1 MYQVIFLSLLN
12 LKPQL
17 IMKHLHPSRISF
29 RAVFTLL
36 LTCALFMLSISQA
49 QAQCTHENK
58 AFQAGEALTYDLY
71 FNWKFIWVKA
81 GTANYTVKKTT
92 YKGQESLRTDL
103 LFQGSK
109 RLNAVFP
116 MKDTLI
122 SQMTPELVPLYFRK
136 GALEGKRYTV
146 DEVWYSYPNGKSH
159 VDQHFLTHEG
169 ELLKTQHETDECNYD
184 MLSILNVARSFDPT
198 NYKVGQRIHFPMAT
212 GKKVE
217 EQTLVYKGKE
227 VFEANDDVKY
237 RCLVFSLLDYDVKD
251 KDKEM
256 LRFYVTDDQN
266 HLPVR
271 IDFYLRF
278 GTAKAFYKN
287 GKGLKN
293 PQTSIVKKK

>member
-81 GTANYTVKKTT
+81 VTANYTVKKTT

-212 GKKVE
+212 GKRVE

>member
-1 MYQVIFLSLLN
+1 MRKFNLSIIASRAWSILFLMGVS
-12 LKPQL
+12 
-17 IMKHLHPSRISF
+17 
-29 RAVFTLL
+29 
-36 LTCALFMLSISQA
+36 FMLPA
-49 QAQCTHENK
+49 MRTYAQCEHENK

-122 SQMTPELVPLYFRK
+122 SQMTPTMVPLYYRK

-159 VDQHFLTHEG
+159 VNQHFLTHEG

-184 MLSILNVARSFDPT
+184 MLSILNVARSFDASD
-198 NYKVGQRIHFPMAT
+198 YKVGQRIHFPMAT

-278 GTAKAFYKN
+278 GTAKAFYKS

>member
-1 MYQVIFLSLLN
+1 
-12 LKPQL
+12 
-17 IMKHLHPSRISF
+17 MKHFHPSRIPF
-29 RAVFTLL
+29 RAVSTLL
-36 LTCALFMLSISQA
+36 LSCALFMLSISQA
-49 QAQCTHENK
+49 QAQCTRENK
-58 AFQAGEALTYDLY
+58 AFQAGETLTYDLY

-81 GTANYTVKKTT
+81 GTANYSVKKTT

-159 VDQHFLTHEG
+159 VEQHFLTHEG
-169 ELLKTQHETDECNYD
+169 ELLKTQHETDDCNYD

-212 GKKVE
+212 GKRVE
-217 EQTLVYKGKE
+217 EQTLVYRGKE
-227 VFEANDDVKY
+227 DFEANDDVTY

-278 GTAKAFYKN
+278 GTAKAFYKS

>member
-1 MYQVIFLSLLN
+1 MRKFNLSIITSRAWSILFL
-12 LKPQL
+12 
-17 IMKHLHPSRISF
+17 MGAF
-29 RAVFTLL
+29 
-36 LTCALFMLSISQA
+36 FMLPAMQTY
-49 QAQCTHENK
+49 AQCEHENK

-122 SQMTPELVPLYFRK
+122 SQMTPTMVPLYYRK

-159 VDQHFLTHEG
+159 VNQHFLTHEG

-184 MLSILNVARSFDPT
+184 MLSILNVARSFDALD
-198 NYKVGQRIHFPMAT
+198 YKVGQRIHFPMAT

-217 EQTLVYKGKE
+217 EQTLIYKGKE

-278 GTAKAFYKN
+278 GTAKAFIRVAK
-287 GKGLKN
+287 
-293 PQTSIVKKK
+293 V

>member
-1 MYQVIFLSLLN
+1 MRKINLS
-12 LKPQL
+12 
-17 IMKHLHPSRISF
+17 IIASRALS
-29 RAVFTLL
+29 ALL
-36 LTCALFMLSISQA
+36 LVGASFMLPAMQTY
-49 QAQCTHENK
+49 AQCEHENK

-109 RLNAVFP
+109 RLNSVFP

-122 SQMTPELVPLYFRK
+122 SQMTPTMVPLYYRK

-159 VDQHFLTHEG
+159 VNQHFLTHEG

-184 MLSILNVARSFDPT
+184 MLSILNVARSFDASD
-198 NYKVGQRIHFPMAT
+198 YKVGQRIHFPMAT

-227 VFEANDDVKY
+227 VFEANDDMKY

-278 GTAKAFYKN
+278 GTAKAFYKS

>member
-1 MYQVIFLSLLN
+1 MRKFNLS
-12 LKPQL
+12 
-17 IMKHLHPSRISF
+17 IIASRALSI
-29 RAVFTLL
+29 LL
-36 LTCALFMLSISQA
+36 LVGTFFMLPAMQTY
-49 QAQCTHENK
+49 AQCEHENK
-58 AFQAGEALTYDLY
+58 AFQAGETLTYDLY

-92 YKGQESLRTDL
+92 YNGQESLRTDL

-109 RLNAVFP
+109 RLNSVFP

-122 SQMTPELVPLYFRK
+122 SQMTPTMVPLYYRK

-159 VDQHFLTHEG
+159 VNQHFLTHEG

-184 MLSILNVARSFDPT
+184 MLSILNVARSFDASD
-198 NYKVGQRIHFPMAT
+198 YKVGQRIHFPMAT

-278 GTAKAFYKN
+278 GTAKAFYKS

>member
-1 MYQVIFLSLLN
+1 MRKFNLSIITSRAWSILFL
-12 LKPQL
+12 
-17 IMKHLHPSRISF
+17 MGAF
-29 RAVFTLL
+29 
-36 LTCALFMLSISQA
+36 FMLPAMQTY
-49 QAQCTHENK
+49 AQCEHENK

-122 SQMTPELVPLYFRK
+122 SQMTPTMVPLYYRK

-159 VDQHFLTHEG
+159 VNQHFLTHEG

-184 MLSILNVARSFDPT
+184 MLSILNVARSFDASD
-198 NYKVGQRIHFPMAT
+198 YKVGQRIHFPMAT

-278 GTAKAFYKN
+278 GTAKAFYKS

>member
-1 MYQVIFLSLLN
+1 MRKFNLSIIASHALSILFL
-12 LKPQL
+12 
-17 IMKHLHPSRISF
+17 MGTF
-29 RAVFTLL
+29 
-36 LTCALFMLSISQA
+36 FMLPAMQTY
-49 QAQCTHENK
+49 AQCEHENK

-109 RLNAVFP
+109 RLNSVFP

-122 SQMTPELVPLYFRK
+122 SQMTPTMVPLYYRK

-159 VDQHFLTHEG
+159 VNQYFLTHEG

-184 MLSILNVARSFDPT
+184 MLSILNVARSFDASD
-198 NYKVGQRIHFPMAT
+198 YKVGQRIHFPMAT

-278 GTAKAFYKN
+278 GTAKAFYKS

>member
-1 MYQVIFLSLLN
+1 MRKFNLSIIASRAWSILFL
-12 LKPQL
+12 
-17 IMKHLHPSRISF
+17 MGAF
-29 RAVFTLL
+29 
-36 LTCALFMLSISQA
+36 FMLPAKQTY
-49 QAQCTHENK
+49 AQCEHENK

-109 RLNAVFP
+109 RLNSVFP

-122 SQMTPELVPLYFRK
+122 SQMTPTMVPLYYRK

-159 VDQHFLTHEG
+159 VNQHFLTHEG

-184 MLSILNVARSFDPT
+184 MLSILNVARSFDASD
-198 NYKVGQRIHFPMAT
+198 YKVGQRIHFPMAT

-278 GTAKAFYKN
+278 GTAKAFYKS

>member
-1 MYQVIFLSLLN
+1 MRKFNLSIIASRAWSILFLVGAS
-12 LKPQL
+12 
-17 IMKHLHPSRISF
+17 
-29 RAVFTLL
+29 
-36 LTCALFMLSISQA
+36 FMLPAMQTYE
-49 QAQCTHENK
+49 QCEHENK

-81 GTANYTVKKTT
+81 GTANYSVKKTT

-109 RLNAVFP
+109 RLNSVFP

-122 SQMTPELVPLYFRK
+122 SQMTLTMVPLYYRK

-159 VDQHFLTHEG
+159 VNQHFLTHEG

-184 MLSILNVARSFDPT
+184 MLSILNVARSFDASD
-198 NYKVGQRIHFPMAT
+198 YKVGQRIHFPMAT

-278 GTAKAFYKN
+278 GTAKAFYKS

>member
-1 MYQVIFLSLLN
+1 
-12 LKPQL
+12 
-17 IMKHLHPSRISF
+17 
-29 RAVFTLL
+29 
-36 LTCALFMLSISQA
+36 MLSFSQA
-49 QAQCTHENK
+49 QAQCTRENK

-159 VDQHFLTHEG
+159 VDQHFLTHDG

>member
-1 MYQVIFLSLLN
+1 MRKFNLSIIASRAWSILFLMGVS
-12 LKPQL
+12 
-17 IMKHLHPSRISF
+17 
-29 RAVFTLL
+29 
-36 LTCALFMLSISQA
+36 FMLPA
-49 QAQCTHENK
+49 MRTYAQCEHENK

-109 RLNAVFP
+109 RLNSVFP

-122 SQMTPELVPLYFRK
+122 SQMTPTMVPLYYRK

-159 VDQHFLTHEG
+159 VNQHFLTHEG

-184 MLSILNVARSFDPT
+184 MLSILNVARSFDASD
-198 NYKVGQRIHFPMAT
+198 YKVGQRIHFPMAT

-278 GTAKAFYKN
+278 GTAKAFYKS

>member
-1 MYQVIFLSLLN
+1 
-12 LKPQL
+12 
-17 IMKHLHPSRISF
+17 
-29 RAVFTLL
+29 
-36 LTCALFMLSISQA
+36 MLPAMQTY
-49 QAQCTHENK
+49 AQCEHENK

-109 RLNAVFP
+109 RLNSVFP

-122 SQMTPELVPLYFRK
+122 SQMTPTMVPLYYRK

-159 VDQHFLTHEG
+159 VNQHFLTHEG

-184 MLSILNVARSFDPT
+184 MLSILNVARSFDASD
-198 NYKVGQRIHFPMAT
+198 YKVGQRIHFPMAT

-278 GTAKAFYKN
+278 GTAKAFYKS

>member
-1 MYQVIFLSLLN
+1 MRKFNLSIIASRAWSILFLMGVS
-12 LKPQL
+12 
-17 IMKHLHPSRISF
+17 
-29 RAVFTLL
+29 
-36 LTCALFMLSISQA
+36 FMLPA
-49 QAQCTHENK
+49 MRTYAQCEHENK

-81 GTANYTVKKTT
+81 GTANYSVKKTT

-109 RLNAVFP
+109 RLNSVFP

-122 SQMTPELVPLYFRK
+122 SQMTPTMVPLYYRK

-159 VDQHFLTHEG
+159 VNQHFLTHEG

-184 MLSILNVARSFDPT
+184 MLSILNVARSFDASD
-198 NYKVGQRIHFPMAT
+198 YKVGQRIHFPMAT

-278 GTAKAFYKN
+278 GTAKAFYKS

>member
-1 MYQVIFLSLLN
+1 MRKFNLSIIAPRALSILFLVGAS
-12 LKPQL
+12 
-17 IMKHLHPSRISF
+17 
-29 RAVFTLL
+29 
-36 LTCALFMLSISQA
+36 FMLSAMQTY
-49 QAQCTHENK
+49 AQCEHENK

-109 RLNAVFP
+109 RLNSVFP

-122 SQMTPELVPLYFRK
+122 SQMTPTMVPLYYRK

-159 VDQHFLTHEG
+159 VNQHFLTHEG

-184 MLSILNVARSFDPT
+184 MLSILNVARSFDASD
-198 NYKVGQRIHFPMAT
+198 YKVGQRIHFPMAT

-278 GTAKAFYKN
+278 GTAKAFYKS

>member
-1 MYQVIFLSLLN
+1 M
-12 LKPQL
+12 
-17 IMKHLHPSRISF
+17 R
-29 RAVFTLL
+29 
-36 LTCALFMLSISQA
+36 
-49 QAQCTHENK
+49 
-58 AFQAGEALTYDLY
+58 
-71 FNWKFIWVKA
+71 
-81 GTANYTVKKTT
+81 
-92 YKGQESLRTDL
+92 
-103 LFQGSK
+103 
-109 RLNAVFP
+109 
-116 MKDTLI
+116 DTLI
-122 SQMTPELVPLYFRK
+122 SYITPQLVPLYFRK
-136 GALEGKRYTV
+136 GSREGKHYTV
-146 DEVWYSYPNGKSH
+146 DEVWYTYPNGRSH
-159 VDQHFLTHEG
+159 VKQHYLSRHGDHSE
-169 ELLKTQHETDECNYD
+169 HHDESEDCNYD
-184 MLSILNVARSFDPT
+184 MLSILSLARSFDPT

-278 GTAKAFYKN
+278 GTAKAFYKS

>member
-1 MYQVIFLSLLN
+1 MRKFNLSIITSRAWSILFLMGAS
-12 LKPQL
+12 
-17 IMKHLHPSRISF
+17 
-29 RAVFTLL
+29 
-36 LTCALFMLSISQA
+36 FMLPTMLTY
-49 QAQCTHENK
+49 AQCEHENK
-58 AFQAGEALTYDLY
+58 AFQAGETLTYDLY

-122 SQMTPELVPLYFRK
+122 SQMTPTMVPLYYRK

-159 VDQHFLTHEG
+159 VNQHFLTHEG

-184 MLSILNVARSFDPT
+184 MLSILNVARSFDASD
-198 NYKVGQRIHFPMAT
+198 YKVGQRIHFPMAT

-278 GTAKAFYKN
+278 GTAKAFYKS

>member
-1 MYQVIFLSLLN
+1 M
-12 LKPQL
+12 
-17 IMKHLHPSRISF
+17 
-29 RAVFTLL
+29 
-36 LTCALFMLSISQA
+36 
-49 QAQCTHENK
+49 
-58 AFQAGEALTYDLY
+58 
-71 FNWKFIWVKA
+71 KA
-81 GTANYTVKKTT
+81 GTANYSVKKTT

-109 RLNAVFP
+109 RLNSVFP

-122 SQMTPELVPLYFRK
+122 SQMTPTMVPLYYRK

-159 VDQHFLTHEG
+159 VNQHFLTHEG

-184 MLSILNVARSFDPT
+184 MLSILNVARSFDASD
-198 NYKVGQRIHFPMAT
+198 YKVGQRIHFPMAT

-278 GTAKAFYKN
+278 GTAKAFYKS

>member
-1 MYQVIFLSLLN
+1 MRKFNLSIIASRAWSILFL
-12 LKPQL
+12 
-17 IMKHLHPSRISF
+17 MGAF
-29 RAVFTLL
+29 
-36 LTCALFMLSISQA
+36 FMLPAMQTY
-49 QAQCTHENK
+49 AQCEHENK

-109 RLNAVFP
+109 RLNSVFP

-122 SQMTPELVPLYFRK
+122 SQMTPTMVPLYYRK

-159 VDQHFLTHEG
+159 VNQHYLTHEG

-184 MLSILNVARSFDPT
+184 MLSILNVARSFDASD
-198 NYKVGQRIHFPMAT
+198 YKVGQRIHFPMAT

-278 GTAKAFYKN
+278 GTAKAFYKS

>member
-1 MYQVIFLSLLN
+1 MRKFNLSIIASHALSILFL
-12 LKPQL
+12 
-17 IMKHLHPSRISF
+17 MGAF
-29 RAVFTLL
+29 
-36 LTCALFMLSISQA
+36 FMLPAMQTY
-49 QAQCTHENK
+49 AQCEHENK

-109 RLNAVFP
+109 RLNSVFP

-122 SQMTPELVPLYFRK
+122 SQMTPTMVPLYYRK

-159 VDQHFLTHEG
+159 VNQHFLTHEG

-184 MLSILNVARSFDPT
+184 MLSILNVARSFDASD
-198 NYKVGQRIHFPMAT
+198 YKVGQRIHFPMAT

-278 GTAKAFYKN
+278 GTAKAFYKS

>member
-1 MYQVIFLSLLN
+1 
-12 LKPQL
+12 
-17 IMKHLHPSRISF
+17 MKHLHPSRISF
-29 RAVFTLL
+29 RAISTLL

-49 QAQCTHENK
+49 QAQCTRENK

-81 GTANYTVKKTT
+81 GTANYSVKKTT

>member
-1 MYQVIFLSLLN
+1 MRKFNLS
-12 LKPQL
+12 
-17 IMKHLHPSRISF
+17 IIASRALSI
-29 RAVFTLL
+29 LL
-36 LTCALFMLSISQA
+36 LVGASFMLPAMQTYE
-49 QAQCTHENK
+49 QCEHENK

-109 RLNAVFP
+109 RLNSVFP

-122 SQMTPELVPLYFRK
+122 SQMTPTMVPLYYRK

-159 VDQHFLTHEG
+159 VNQHFLTHEG

-184 MLSILNVARSFDPT
+184 MLSILNVARSFDASD
-198 NYKVGQRIHFPMAT
+198 YKVGQRIHFPMAT

-278 GTAKAFYKN
+278 GTAKAFYKS

>member
-1 MYQVIFLSLLN
+1 MTHF
-12 LKPQL
+12 
-17 IMKHLHPSRISF
+17 HPSRNAFRVIS
-29 RAVFTLL
+29 ALL
-36 LTCALFMLSISQA
+36 LTCVSFMLSMPQA
-49 QAQCTHENK
+49 QAQCTRENK
-58 AFQAGEALTYDLY
+58 AFQAGETLTYDLY

-81 GTANYTVKKTT
+81 GTANYSVRKTT

-109 RLNAVFP
+109 RLNAIFP

-159 VDQHFLTHEG
+159 VNQHFLTHEG
-169 ELLKTQHETDECNYD
+169 ELLKTQHETEECNYD
-184 MLSILNVARSFDPT
+184 MLSILNVARSFDPSS
-198 NYKVGQRIHFPMAT
+198 YKIGQRIHFPMAT

-217 EQTLVYKGKE
+217 KQTLIYKGKE
-227 VFEANDDVKY
+227 VFEANNDVKY

-251 KDKEM
+251 TDKEM

-278 GTAKAFYKN
+278 GTAKAFYKS

-293 PQTSIVKKK
+293 PQTSVIK

>member
-1 MYQVIFLSLLN
+1 MGAS
-12 LKPQL
+12 
-17 IMKHLHPSRISF
+17 
-29 RAVFTLL
+29 
-36 LTCALFMLSISQA
+36 FMLPAMQTY
-49 QAQCTHENK
+49 AQCEHENK

-109 RLNAVFP
+109 RLNSVFP

-122 SQMTPELVPLYFRK
+122 SQMTPTMVPLYYRK

-159 VDQHFLTHEG
+159 VNQHFLTHEG

-184 MLSILNVARSFDPT
+184 MLSILNVARSFDASD
-198 NYKVGQRIHFPMAT
+198 YKVGQRIHFPMAT

-278 GTAKAFYKN
+278 GTAKAFYKS

>member
-1 MYQVIFLSLLN
+1 MRKFNLSIIASRAWSILFLMGVS
-12 LKPQL
+12 
-17 IMKHLHPSRISF
+17 
-29 RAVFTLL
+29 
-36 LTCALFMLSISQA
+36 FMLPA
-49 QAQCTHENK
+49 MRTYAQCEHENK

-109 RLNAVFP
+109 RLNSVFP

-122 SQMTPELVPLYFRK
+122 SQMTPTMVPLYYRK

-159 VDQHFLTHEG
+159 VNQHFLTHEG

-184 MLSILNVARSFDPT
+184 MLSILNVARSFDASD
-198 NYKVGQRIHFPMAT
+198 YKVGQRIHFPMAT

>member
-1 MYQVIFLSLLN
+1 
-12 LKPQL
+12 
-17 IMKHLHPSRISF
+17 MKHLHPSRISF

>member
-1 MYQVIFLSLLN
+1 MRKFNLSIIASRAWSILFL
-12 LKPQL
+12 
-17 IMKHLHPSRISF
+17 MGAF
-29 RAVFTLL
+29 
-36 LTCALFMLSISQA
+36 FMLPAMQTY
-49 QAQCTHENK
+49 AQCEHENK

-109 RLNAVFP
+109 RLNSVFP

-122 SQMTPELVPLYFRK
+122 SQMTPTMVPLYYRK

-159 VDQHFLTHEG
+159 VNQHFLTHEG

-184 MLSILNVARSFDPT
+184 MLSILNVARSFDASD
-198 NYKVGQRIHFPMAT
+198 YKVGQRIHFPMAT

-278 GTAKAFYKN
+278 GTAKAFYKS

>member
-1 MYQVIFLSLLN
+1 MRKFNLSIIASRAWSILFLMGVS
-12 LKPQL
+12 
-17 IMKHLHPSRISF
+17 
-29 RAVFTLL
+29 
-36 LTCALFMLSISQA
+36 FMLPA
-49 QAQCTHENK
+49 MRTYAQCEHENK

-122 SQMTPELVPLYFRK
+122 SQMTPTMIPLYYRK

-159 VDQHFLTHEG
+159 VNQHFLTHEG

-184 MLSILNVARSFDPT
+184 MLSILNVARSFDASD
-198 NYKVGQRIHFPMAT
+198 YKVGQRIHFPMAT

-278 GTAKAFYKN
+278 GTAKAFYKS

>member
-1 MYQVIFLSLLN
+1 MRKFNLS
-12 LKPQL
+12 
-17 IMKHLHPSRISF
+17 IIAF
-29 RAVFTLL
+29 RAWSILL
-36 LTCALFMLSISQA
+36 LVGAFFMLSAMQGY
-49 QAQCTHENK
+49 AQCEHENK

-81 GTANYTVKKTT
+81 GTANYTVRKTT

-109 RLNAVFP
+109 RLNSVFP

-122 SQMTPELVPLYFRK
+122 SQMTPTMIPLYYRK

-212 GKKVE
+212 GKRVE
-217 EQTLVYKGKE
+217 EQTLVYRGKE
-227 VFEANDDVKY
+227 NFEANDDITY

-256 LRFYVTDDQN
+256 LRFYITDDMN

-278 GTAKAFYKN
+278 GTAKAFYSK